1 MMLTGKDSPTGGRS
15 LPRVAWPRVVARGRR
30 LATVASVV
38 LLALA
43 LPLAGCGESKEEQA
57 KKTVCAAKSDIQTRI
72 QTLKTLTP
80 SVAALPQVKTEV
92 SAIAKDLEKIT
103 GAQEDLSPSRKAQV
117 KQATQTFEQQVSS
130 VLSSVTS
137 SLSLSGVESQ
147 LKSALQQLESSYASA
162 LGPIECS

>member
-1 MMLTGKDSPTGGRS
+1 MS
-15 LPRVAWPRVVARGRR
+15 VA
-30 LATVASVV
+30 

-43 LPLAGCGESKEEQA
+43 LLLAGCGESKEEQA

-92 SAIAKDLEKIT
+92 SAIAEDLKKIA

-137 SLSLSGVESQ
+137 SLSLSGAESQ
-147 LKSALQQLESSYASA
+147 LKSALGQLEKSYASA